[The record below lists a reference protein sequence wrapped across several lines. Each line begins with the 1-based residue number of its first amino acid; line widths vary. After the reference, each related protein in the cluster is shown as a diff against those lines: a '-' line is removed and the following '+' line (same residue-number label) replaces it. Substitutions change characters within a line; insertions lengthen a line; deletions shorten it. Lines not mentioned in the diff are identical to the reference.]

1 MKLKELFMK
10 KLIVPICILLLF
22 TTAFA
27 QSRSRTTRRGTQS
40 SKTAKPSTSPAA
52 SQVKLDGATKVATQ
66 IKNLTTFLYLLGG
79 VAKDLDAQEAASRSG
94 QSSPTVERNKA
105 KLKATFEDFRVGLDN
120 LEIYF
125 RNTPELQ
132 PYYVKLVGSASGAAA
147 AEEQAA
153 SGHADQAG
161 HTLLGVV
168 NRLADVLVA
177 MR

>member
-1 MKLKELFMK
+1 MK
-10 KLIVPICILLLF
+10 KLIVPICLLLLSS
-22 TTAFA
+22 TAFA
-27 QSRSRTTRRGTQS
+27 QSRSRTTSRRGS
-40 SKTAKPSTSPAA
+40 AKTAKPAETAPSNQA
-52 SQVKLDGATKVATQ
+52 KLDGANKVATQ
-66 IKNLTTFLYLLGG
+66 IKNLTNFLYLLGG

-94 QSSPTVERNKA
+94 QSSPTIERNKA

-161 HTLLGVV
+161 HTLLNVV
-168 NRLADVLVA
+168 DRLADLLVL